1 MVISFLGGQFFKVS
15 FGDTTLAFNPISK
28 QSKLKQSRFGADI
41 ALISVNHPDFNGVE
55 NVTHG
60 GRTPFV
66 IDGPGEYEV
75 RNVTVHGLPSVSHI
89 QTEGSINTIY
99 LVTLE
104 GMRLCF
110 LGALSSGK
118 LGSELIE
125 AIDGIDIL
133 FISIAGGDVLNASD
147 AHELSVKIGPHIV
160 IPMQY
165 DEESLKKFLKEEGIE
180 KVRPIEKLTLK
191 KKDLEGKEGEIVVFK

>member
-41 ALISVNHPDFNGVE
+41 ALISVNHVDFNGVE

-75 RNVTVHGLPSVSHI
+75 RNVTVRGLPSASSA
-89 QTEGSINTIY
+89 TEGSINTIY
-99 LVTLE
+99 LVMLE
-104 GMRLCF
+104 GIQLCF

-125 AIDGIDIL
+125 ALGSVDIL
-133 FISIAGGDVLNASD
+133 FIPIVGGDVLNASD

-160 IPMQY
+160 IPMQSSMG
-165 DEESLKKFLKEEGIE
+165 SLEKFLKEEGTH
-180 KVRPIEKLTLK
+180 KVKPIDKLTLK
-191 KKDLEGKEGEIVVFK
+191 KKDLEGKEGEIIVFS

>member
-28 QSKLKQSRFGADI
+28 QSKLKPSRFGADI
-41 ALISVNHPDFNGVE
+41 ALISVNHVDFNGVE

-66 IDGPGEYEV
+66 VDGPGEYEV
-75 RNVTVHGLPSVSHI
+75 RNVTIHGLPSVSDV
-89 QTEGSINTIY
+89 QAGRGVNTIY
-99 LVTLE
+99 LVMLE

-110 LGALSSGK
+110 LGALCSGK
-118 LGSELIE
+118 LSSELIE
-125 AIDGIDIL
+125 AIDGVDIL
-133 FISIAGGDVLNASD
+133 FIPIAGGDVLNASD

-160 IPMQY
+160 IPMQC
-165 DEESLKKFLKEEGIE
+165 DQESLKKFLKEEGIE
-180 KVRPIEKLTLK
+180 KVKPIEKLTLK
-191 KKDLEGKEGEIVVFK
+191 KKDLEGKEGEIVIFS